1 METIKKNTDFKRVYN
16 HKKSKA
22 NTFLVIY
29 KMKNDYDYSRLGI
42 SVSKKV
48 GNAIIRNKTRRR
60 LKEIFR
66 LNEHK
71 IKQSY
76 DIIVIVRIRAK
87 DITYKD
93 LEKNFIYLLKKS
105 NLLKSGEEQ

>member
-1 METIKKNTDFKRVYN
+1 METIKKNIDFKKVYN

-22 NTFLVIY
+22 NAFLVIY

-48 GNAIIRNKTRRR
+48 GNAIIRNKIRRR

-71 IKQSY
+71 IKQRY
-76 DIIVIVRIRAK
+76 DIIVIVRVRAK
-87 DITYKD
+87 NITYWD
-93 LEKNFIYLLKKS
+93 LEKNFTYLLQKS
-105 NLLKSGEEQ
+105 NLIKSGEEK